1 MSLPLSNFQ
10 DTFAAA
16 LFERGAHPH
25 TGDDAWMATLQA
37 QPGFAVYRN
46 TVFKACID
54 ALQANFPTVHQWV
67 GDEWFRAAA
76 AVFAHTHPPTDGL
89 LMNYGQPFAEFL
101 ARFGPAEALPCLP
114 ALAHLDRCWTE
125 CHLGANATA
134 LDAAW
139 LARQP
144 AQALATVTLKPHP
157 AARWAWCDD
166 HPAYVLWQAHRNNT
180 LSPDTPPWV
189 GDGGLLTRPRD
200 AVTWR
205 PISRAGVA
213 FLDACAAGLP
223 LEAAATA
230 ALTAEPTADFAA
242 LMALLLDAGAL
253 TTHDTH
259 THTHS
264 HDRYGHPD
272 LTGESP

>member
-1 MSLPLSNFQ
+1 MPMPMQLSTFQ

-16 LFERGAHPH
+16 LFAPGAHPH
-25 TGDDAWMATLQA
+25 TGDDALMATLQA

-54 ALQANFPTVHQWV
+54 ALQANYPTVHQWA

-89 LMNYGQPFAEFL
+89 LMGYGQPFAAFL
-101 ARFGPAEALPCLP
+101 DRFEPAQAVACLP

-125 CHLGANATA
+125 CHLAANATA

-139 LARQP
+139 LARQS
-144 AQALATVTLKPHP
+144 AQTLAALTLTPHP
-157 AARWAWCDD
+157 AARWAWWDD
-166 HPAYVLWQAHRNNT
+166 HPAYMVWQAHRNNT
-180 LSPDTPPWV
+180 VAPDAAPPWV
-189 GDGGLLTRPRD
+189 GGGGLVTRPRD

-213 FLDACAAGLP
+213 FLDACAAGVP

-230 ALTAEPTADFAA
+230 ALTAEPAADFAA
-242 LMALLLDAGAL
+242 LIALLLDAGAL
-253 TTHDTH
+253 TSPDTH
-259 THTHS
+259 SVCPTDT
-264 HDRYGHPD
+264 P
-272 LTGESP
+272 GESP